1 MSFAYECEKYLC
13 DTNNIKETIEKHGVA
28 IAPLLDSSEC
38 NEMINNKWEMLEHL
52 TKKFNT
58 PINRNDKNTYKQ
70 IHELFPNHK
79 MLLQHWKVG
88 HSKLTWNVR
97 QNPKVI
103 DAFKKIWETDDLIT
117 SFDGASIYILDKP
130 TRESKSWFHVDQ
142 SYTRNGF
149 ECIQSWVNAYD
160 TNEGDA
166 TLVILENSNKYHS
179 DFQKE
184 FNITDKKDW
193 FKLQNKEQYK
203 FYINKGCREVAIKCP
218 RGYGVF
224 WDSRTLHY
232 GNPVQKNASDNYNYR
247 CVVYICMT
255 PRSLATGKDLEK
267 RKKIFEDLRMT
278 SHWPHKPRLFP
289 KVPQTYGKKIL
300 DIADIDMDI
309 VKEYINEIGLKLI

>member
-1 MSFAYECEKYLC
+1 MSFSYEFEKYLC
-13 DTNNIKETIEKHGVA
+13 DTENIRDTIEKYGVA
-28 IAPLLDSSEC
+28 ITPLLDSSEC
-38 NEMINNKWEMLEHL
+38 DEMITNKWDMLEHL
-52 TKKFNT
+52 TKNFAT
-58 PINRNDKNTYKQ
+58 PINRHDKSTYKQ
-70 IHELFPNHK
+70 IHELFLNHK

-97 QNPKVI
+97 QNSKVI
-103 DAFKKIWETDDLIT
+103 EAFQKIWKTDDLIT

-149 ECIQSWVNAYD
+149 ECIQGWVNAYD

-193 FKLQNKEQYK
+193 FKLQSKEQYD
-203 FYINKGCREVAIKCP
+203 FYINKGCHEVAIKCP

-232 GNPVQKNASDNYNYR
+232 GNPVQKNASDDYNYR

-255 PRSLATGKDLEK
+255 PRKLANKKDLEK
-267 RKKIFEDLRMT
+267 RKKIFADLRMT

-300 DIADIDMDI
+300 DIADIDMDM
-309 VKEYINEIGLKLI
+309 VKEYVNEAGLKLI